1 MEQTP
6 EKMKYVRVENAG
18 LKVSEISFGAM
29 TFS

>member
-6 EKMKYVRVENAG
+6 EKMKYVRVGNTG